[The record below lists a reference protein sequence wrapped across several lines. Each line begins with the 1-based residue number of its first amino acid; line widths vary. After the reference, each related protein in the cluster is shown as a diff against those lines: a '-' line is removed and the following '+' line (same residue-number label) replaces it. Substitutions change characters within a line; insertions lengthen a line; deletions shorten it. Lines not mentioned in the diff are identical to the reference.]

1 MVRINCSSFMYIWR
15 LFSVFFSV
23 VVWVF
28 LLFDVELYGFFIED
42 DALFG
47 VLCVFVCLF
56 ECWFLWV

>member
-1 MVRINCSSFMYIWR
+1 MYIWR

-28 LLFDVELYGFFIED
+28 LLFDVELCGFFIED

-47 VLCVFVCLF
+47 VLQVVI
-56 ECWFLWV
+56 